1 MRKRERDKKGKG
13 GESREEM
20 KEMGRR
26 ELGDERR
33 EGGRGNG
40 ERRNNSARYG
50 ARCVCGCVMLGIYKM
65 KSKEGGGKH
74 IDSLI
79 LFINILHLEA
89 IETDMEETE

>member
-1 MRKRERDKKGKG
+1 MRTEGLRKRERDKKGKG
-13 GESREEM
+13 GESREENAGRG

-40 ERRNNSARYG
+40 ERRNSSARNG
-50 ARCVCGCVMLGIYKM
+50 TRCGCVMLGIYKT

-79 LFINILHLEA
+79 LFINI
-89 IETDMEETE
+89 